1 VCVGLV
7 QVLLGY
13 REIPEREEAIVSV
26 LNPSGPDVRS
36 VPRVWNAGDNRIKLL
51 TYQSSVNKEAA
62 RSKEKGVAEE
72 NATEKNAL
80 ER

>member
-1 VCVGLV
+1 MV

-13 REIPEREEAIVSV
+13 REIPEEEQAIVSV
-26 LNPSGPDVRS
+26 LNPEGLEARMSARA
-36 VPRVWNAGDNRIKLL
+36 WNQGDGRIKLL
-51 TYQSSVNKEAA
+51 TYRAKKLPAA
-62 RSKEKGVAEE
+62 KSKVVKNADGEE

>member
-1 VCVGLV
+1 VGC

-13 REIPEREEAIVSV
+13 REIPEEEQAIVSV
-26 LNPSGPDVRS
+26 LNPEGLGSRLQ
-36 VPRVWNAGDNRIKLL
+36 PRAWNQGDGRIKLL
-51 TYQSSVNKEAA
+51 SY
-62 RSKEKGVAEE
+62 RSKQPGRQADAKGAHAQE